1 MDDWKL
7 PWEAHCRCGQV
18 RLRISA
24 APLLSMAC
32 HCTGCQRMSASAYSL
47 SLAIPS
53 LGFSVV
59 RGEPVIGG
67 LHGATRHHF
76 CPHCLTW
83 MFTRPQGADRFV
95 NVRATLLEDASWV
108 APFIETY
115 TSEQLPWA
123 ATTAPHSYARFP
135 PPESFA
141 ALMEEHARLGARPGH
156 RCA

>member
-7 PWEAHCRCGQV
+7 PWEGHCRCGQV

-53 LGFSVV
+53 AGFSVV

-83 MFTRPQGADRFV
+83 MFTRPQGADWFV

-123 ATTAPHSYARFP
+123 GTAAPHRYARFP

-141 ALMEEHARLGARPGH
+141 VLMEEYARLGARPGNGTP
-156 RCA
+156 